1 MQTGLAA
8 AGRPF
13 PSNRETPMTTEKR
26 KHKRINALNLSH
38 VAVDDKESEAR
49 QAIGRTLNVSESG
62 ILLETHFPIQS
73 DQTVSLTVGIEE
85 ELVDIQG
92 KVIHLL
98 NGETGKFEM
107 GIKFTDV
114 GEEGI
119 SAIREFITKFR
130 KLAQKKNT

>member
-1 MQTGLAA
+1 
-8 AGRPF
+8 
-13 PSNRETPMTTEKR
+13 MTTEKR

-38 VAVDDKESEAR
+38 IAVNDRETQVR

-73 DQTVSLTVGIEE
+73 DQTVNLTVGIEE
-85 ELVDIQG
+85 ELVDIRGQ
-92 KVIHLL
+92 VIHLL

-119 SAIREFITKFR
+119 NAIREFITKFR
-130 KLAQKKNT
+130 KLTQAEKP

>member
-1 MQTGLAA
+1 MA
-8 AGRPF
+8 
-13 PSNRETPMTTEKR
+13 TEKR
-26 KHKRINALNLSH
+26 KHQRINALNLSH
-38 VAVDDKESEAR
+38 VAINDKADEIR

-85 ELVDIQG
+85 ELVDIRG

-107 GIKFTDV
+107 GVKFTDID
-114 GEEGI
+114 EEGI

-130 KLAQKKNT
+130 KLTQSKKS

>member
-1 MQTGLAA
+1 
-8 AGRPF
+8 
-13 PSNRETPMTTEKR
+13 MTNEKR

-38 VAVDDKESEAR
+38 VAINDSDTDVR

-73 DQTVSLTVGIEE
+73 DQSVSLTVGIEE
-85 ELVDIQG
+85 ELVDIRGQ
-92 KVIHLL
+92 VIHLL

-107 GIKFTDV
+107 GVKFTDI

-119 SAIREFITKFR
+119 QAIREFITKFR
-130 KLAQKKNT
+130 KLTQNKKS

>member
-1 MQTGLAA
+1 
-8 AGRPF
+8 
-13 PSNRETPMTTEKR
+13 MTTEKR

-38 VAVDDKESEAR
+38 VAINDADTDVR

-73 DQTVSLTVGIEE
+73 DQSVSLTVGIEE
-85 ELVDIQG
+85 ELVDIRG

-107 GIKFTDV
+107 GVKFTDI

-119 SAIREFITKFR
+119 KAIREFITKFR
-130 KLAQKKNT
+130 KLTQNKKT

>member
-1 MQTGLAA
+1 
-8 AGRPF
+8 
-13 PSNRETPMTTEKR
+13 MTNEKR

-38 VAVDDKESEAR
+38 IAVNDRENAVR

-92 KVIHLL
+92 QVIHLL

-119 SAIREFITKFR
+119 NAIREFITKFR
-130 KLAQKKNT
+130 KLTQAKKS

>member
-1 MQTGLAA
+1 
-8 AGRPF
+8 
-13 PSNRETPMTTEKR
+13 MTDEKR
-26 KHKRINALNLSH
+26 KHQRINAMNLSH
-38 VAVDDKESEAR
+38 VAIDDKANEVR

-85 ELVDIQG
+85 ELVDIRG

-107 GIKFTDV
+107 GVKFTDIDD
-114 GEEGI
+114 EAI
-119 SAIREFITKFR
+119 SVIREFITKFR
-130 KLAQKKNT
+130 NLNQKRKS